1 MLQALPHALHLPGQ
15 QQQHHLPMQH
25 GLESYIP
32 LMPSL
37 SLDSFFASCDE
48 REAAAQRAQQPPAM
62 MENVLPAWGEDLNN
76 APGGSLQGNADW
88 QACARTLI
96 CLPFSSPIL

>member
-1 MLQALPHALHLPGQ
+1 MQALPHGLHLPAPA
-15 QQQHHLPMQH
+15 HHMH
-25 GLESYIP
+25 VHSGLESYIP

-48 REAAAQRAQQPPAM
+48 REAAAQRAHQPVAM

-76 APGGSLQGNADW
+76 APGGSLQAGADW
-88 QACARTLI
+88 QACI
-96 CLPFSSPIL
+96 PVCLSLCLRLPVLV